1 MSNTGLIYIQGRLFP
16 KTVEGI
22 VSSAEH
28 IYDPNIQLDEA
39 TEVGAYQTAIN
50 EALKNMVTS
59 AKSLVINAV
68 DASKIAPNS
77 DGSALLFPY
86 LGLDSS
92 TSISFKTINGN
103 SILGSGN
110 IVVSGNG
117 SIDMGNYYTKEE
129 ADALIEDKIEL
140 VQIVDR
146 NTGDGPELEFYK
158 SNEDHIY
165 IKISDIL
172 SGLESID
179 DESIDNLFV

>member
-22 VSSAEH
+22 ISSAEH
-28 IYDPNIQLDEA
+28 IYDPNIQLDGA
-39 TEVGAYQTAIN
+39 TEVGAYQTSIN
-50 EALKNMVTS
+50 EALKNMATS
-59 AKSLVINAV
+59 TKSLV
-68 DASKIAPNS
+68 D
-77 DGSALLFPY
+77 
-86 LGLDSS
+86 
-92 TSISFKTINGN
+92 
-103 SILGSGN
+103 
-110 IVVSGNG
+110 
-117 SIDMGNYYTKEE
+117 
-129 ADALIEDKIEL
+129 DKIEL